1 VVDGLNS
8 SGMASSAV
16 LMTVVAMGA
25 AAGIVVDSG
34 SEDIVRTRVVHRGPP
49 GPAQIELAEAETLPV
64 ADVATGPLA
73 LFGVDAATA
82 VSVAC
87 GSTTTRPSFT
97 PERVV
102 CELADQAMERIPK
115 VDADYLALLLPTG

>member
-1 VVDGLNS
+1 
-8 SGMASSAV
+8 MASSAV

-49 GPAQIELAEAETLPV
+49 GPAQIELAEAGTLPV
-64 ADVATGPLA
+64 ADVAPEPPVPA

-97 PERVV
+97 PESVV

-115 VDADYLALLLPTG
+115 VEADYLALLLPTG